1 MNLAQSIAIFLIINA
16 NHGDINVINALPYS
30 RLRSFE
36 DRLLELLGKVQEE
49 TVKLKICD
57 QGTPSLKNIILPE
70 YSQFEI
76 TKHSSDVVTLSK
88 YNATWNDYYWAF
100 VHFGGNNKTFDR
112 LKVTIENVMQKLTEI
127 IVKVTNANVSIAARF
142 NEKEIM
148 KTSREYFNENLD
160 SKSLKRRAI
169 CAIMVQ
175 FGKFLRSFKEI
186 INDLAGLLK

>member
-16 NHGDINVINALPYS
+16 NHGDINVINALPYR

-36 DRLLELLGKVQEE
+36 DRLLTLLGKVEEE

-57 QGTPSLKNIILPE
+57 QGTPSLKNIKLPE

-76 TKHSSDVVTLSK
+76 TKHSSEVATLSK
-88 YNATWNDYYWAF
+88 YNATLNDYYWAL

-127 IVKVTNANVSIAARF
+127 IGKVTNANVSIAARF

-160 SKSLKRRAI
+160 SKSL
-169 CAIMVQ
+169 
-175 FGKFLRSFKEI
+175 
-186 INDLAGLLK
+186 